1 MAIREFPTHRDA
13 DDSDDRVL
21 ETVLGPP
28 LVARLYGLL
37 RAVRIYDLSNQAV
50 SDQARDLLALIDEAM
65 EEEVALVA
73 MGQCFYVNGARVR
86 AEPSQ
91 IPVFT
96 ALSGEFERRGLGGV
110 RFLDGLQATELG
122 GFLRLMIDHNDATR
136 GTLLAEAGA
145 NAGILHVIPISLEE
159 LESAHANDGEGS
171 DEDGSSEHERA
182 RRSYRQALR
191 GTKAAILRT
200 ARTGRPAIRRAK
212 RVVQPIVDS
221 TMKNEFSIVGL
232 TAIKN
237 HDNYTYAHCVNVS
250 ILAIAIGQT
259 LGFPR
264 GTLANLGVGALLH
277 DVGKLTVPV
286 DVLAKPGRLDSA
298 EWDLIRRH
306 PLEGAKA
313 VTRMPGLS
321 AQTLDALNI
330 CLYHHVRN
338 DGSGYPKMARSGQ
351 PPTLARIVAVAD
363 CYDAMTTHRSYRDR
377 PFTGHEA
384 LGIMLGEDRHLF
396 DPAALWA
403 LVQTVGLYPAGTLLE
418 TDSGH
423 MVLSLNNDREDLR
436 RPHCRVLE
444 YPDGRHALEGRPEI
458 WEPMPRHERV
468 KRVVPPEEFEAEVE
482 RLLAA

>member
-1 MAIREFPTHRDA
+1 MSEIR
-13 DDSDDRVL
+13 DRKEPDENEDRML

-50 SDQARDLLALIDEAM
+50 GDQAREALALVEEAM
-65 EEEVALVA
+65 DEEVALVA

-91 IPVFT
+91 VPWFS
-96 ALSGEFERRGLGGV
+96 ALSDEFEQRRLGGV
-110 RFLDGLQATELG
+110 RFLDGVRLEELG
-122 GFLRLMIDHNDATR
+122 AFMKLMADHADATR
-136 GTLLAEAGA
+136 GPLLGEAA
-145 NAGILHVIPISLEE
+145 VNAGIAHVVPITLEE
-159 LESAHANDGEGS
+159 LENAHPQDSEPADPTESGER
-171 DEDGSSEHERA
+171 ERA
-182 RRSYRQALR
+182 RRLYRQAIR

-237 HDNYTYAHCVNVS
+237 HDEYTYAHCLNVS

-259 LGFPR
+259 LGFSR
-264 GTLANLGVGALLH
+264 STLANLGVGALLH

-286 DVLAKPGRLDSA
+286 EVLGKPGKLTSE
-298 EWDLIRRH
+298 EWNLMRRH

-313 VTRMPGLS
+313 VMRMPGLS
-321 AQTLDALNI
+321 SLTLDALSI
-330 CLYHHVRN
+330 CLYHHVRH
-338 DGSGYPKMARSGQ
+338 DGTGYPKLVRTGL
-351 PPTLARIVAVAD
+351 PPAMARIVAVAD
-363 CYDAMTTHRSYRDR
+363 CYDAMTTHRSYRAR

-384 LGIMLGEDRHLF
+384 LSTLIGPDRHLF
-396 DPAALWA
+396 DAAVLWA

-418 TDSGH
+418 TESGH

-436 RPHCRVLE
+436 RPLCRVLE
-444 YPDGRHALEGRPEI
+444 YPDGRHALEGQPDI
-458 WEPMPRHERV
+458 WEPMPRDERV
-468 KRVVPPEEFEAEVE
+468 KRVVPPEEFEAEVD